1 MGPFSL
7 HRLKLSKI
15 WVELAVLNWRL
26 VNINNLSHEFSVGK
40 LNLGSLFPQ
49 HLEMTK

>member
-1 MGPFSL
+1 MGSFSL
-7 HRLKLSKI
+7 HSLNLSKI
-15 WVELAVLNWRL
+15 LVELSVLNWRL
-26 VNINNLSHEFSVGK
+26 VYINNLSHEFSLGK